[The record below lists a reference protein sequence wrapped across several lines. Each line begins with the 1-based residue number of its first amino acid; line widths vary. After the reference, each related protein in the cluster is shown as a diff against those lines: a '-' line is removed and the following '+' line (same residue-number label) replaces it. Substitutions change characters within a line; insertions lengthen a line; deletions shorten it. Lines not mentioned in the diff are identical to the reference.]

1 MGASVLGAL
10 FGRKLASATNIGR
23 AASVAKSVGRAARQ
37 REDIVRAEDGE
48 EAVAEQ
54 LRQLEAQFE
63 AEALRLRSAGGV
75 EALEI
80 GEIALAPRKAD
91 LSVDSL
97 LLLWVPRSAE
107 NP

>member
-37 REDIVRAEDGE
+37 KEDIERAEEGA
-48 EAVAEQ
+48 EAIAAQ
-54 LRQLEAQFE
+54 LKELEAAFQ
-63 AEALRLRSAGGV
+63 AEVDALRAAGGV
-75 EALEI
+75 EALDVS
-80 GEIALAPRKAD
+80 EIAVSPRKGD

-97 LLLWVPRSAE
+97 VLLWVPRSA
-107 NP
+107 